1 MSAVTQA
8 CCDVAATLRIAS
20 MSQAEVDFL
29 RAPKSGTACGNAE

>member
-1 MSAVTQA
+1 MTEAPMSAVTQA

-29 RAPKSGTACGNAE
+29 QSAVGNAE